1 MITNRD
7 VISRVRSTHR
17 LLSGDGSI
25 NDRTVLAE
33 LLGNSFTLIKRELN
47 LRKLVATDTIYTTVP
62 CLVMEEVPL
71 SECCDYVDPCSIART
86 KLPLPRIGESNYLY
100 AIQGVFSIDQ
110 KRKFKEITPTRY
122 INLLNLPAVK
132 KDIYYWI
139 QNGYLY
145 VTDPNVTKIK
155 LVAYF
160 QEFVPNE
167 ILYPEDC
174 DCGKTVTIEEKCKNP
189 LDREFKCPQY
199 LIQDAIGMTSR
210 SLLQTYFRIPE
221 DRQADNADGQA
232 VNQQGK

>member
-62 CLVMEEVPL
+62 CLAMEEVPL

-132 KDIYYWI
+132 KDILLLDTKWI
-139 QNGYLY
+139 PVCY
-145 VTDPNVTKIK
+145 
-155 LVAYF
+155 
-160 QEFVPNE
+160 
-167 ILYPEDC
+167 
-174 DCGKTVTIEEKCKNP
+174 
-189 LDREFKCPQY
+189 
-199 LIQDAIGMTSR
+199 R
-210 SLLQTYFRIPE
+210 S
-221 DRQADNADGQA
+221 
-232 VNQQGK
+232 